1 MMYQLWD
8 MESANLLG
16 SYPSEDAALH
26 IVRQAIVRHGAESV
40 SMLLLLRED
49 AGGQLID
56 VAESAALAK
65 LALSRT
71 TPAA

>member
-1 MMYQLWD
+1 MFQLWD

-16 SYPSEDAALH
+16 SYTTEDAALH
-26 IVRQAIVRHGAESV
+26 IVRQAIDRHGAEV
-40 SMLLLLRED
+40 VATLLLLRED
-49 AGGQLID
+49 AGGQLTDI
-56 VAESAALAK
+56 AESAALAK